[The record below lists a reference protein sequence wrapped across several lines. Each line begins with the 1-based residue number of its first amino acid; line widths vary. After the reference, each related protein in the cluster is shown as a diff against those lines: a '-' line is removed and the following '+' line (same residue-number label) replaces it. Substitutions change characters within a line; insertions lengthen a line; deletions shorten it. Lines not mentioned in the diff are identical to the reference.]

1 MNRITP
7 FGSIVLV
14 FALLL
19 SGCDQQDAVSIRLT
33 GWIASPIEETLT
45 RTFIDTFEQRHPGLS
60 VRYEP
65 ITANYMDKLLLM
77 LATGTAPDVI
87 MIEAFW
93 IPLLVEYDVLLPLD
107 DWVAGDPDFASEDFE
122 PVLLDAFRSGGALY
136 GLPKDYSTL
145 ALYYNPDMFEEAGL
159 AFPPRNWDEFV
170 EFARRL
176 TRDTDGDA
184 RTDQYGYGHAENLEY
199 SLPFVWQNEGE
210 FIDRRGRIAFTEPAF
225 VEALNFLRR
234 MKTDGIAVM
243 PSDVG
248 AAWNMDAFGR
258 RRVAMAI
265 SGLWA
270 VNFLNETYAS
280 VPYRVALLPVGKRP
294 ATVAFAVGYGIPK
307 RTRNPELA
315 WRLLRYLTGPEGGR
329 IWVKS
334 DIGLPARRSVAEE
347 SAIEHDPVKRVFLH
361 SLDHAR
367 IWQFRVN
374 QRILDETQS
383 ALQAIFLTDADVQP
397 MLDDLRYRVERRR
410 RFYADVPGDE
420 SQNGSGVPR

>member
-1 MNRITP
+1 MYRSGITP
-7 FGSIVLV
+7 FGSIVLWL
-14 FALLL
+14 ALFL
-19 SGCDQQDAVSIRLT
+19 SGCEQQDAVPIRLT

-45 RTFIDTFEQRHPGLS
+45 RTFVDTFEQRHPGLS

-65 ITANYMDKLLLM
+65 IAANYMDKLLLM

-107 DWVAGDPDFASEDFE
+107 DFIGRDPGFFPDDFE

-136 GLPKDYSTL
+136 GLPKDHSTL
-145 ALYYNPDMFEEAGL
+145 ALYFNPDMFEEAGL
-159 AFPPRNWDEFV
+159 AVPPRNWDEFA

-176 TRDTDGDA
+176 TRDTDGDT
-184 RTDQYGYGHAENLEY
+184 RIDQYGYGHAEDLEY
-199 SLPFVWQNEGE
+199 SLPFVWQNGGD
-210 FIDRRGRIAFTEPAF
+210 FIDGRGRIVFAEPAS

-234 MKTDGIAVM
+234 MKTGGIAVM

-270 VNFLNETYAS
+270 ANFLNETYAS
-280 VPYRVALLPVGKRP
+280 VPYRVAVLPVGKLP
-294 ATVAFAVGYGIPK
+294 ASVAFAVGYGIPK

-334 DIGLPARRSVAEE
+334 DIGLPARRSVAQEA
-347 SAIEHDPVKRVFLH
+347 AIERDPLKRVF
-361 SLDHAR
+361 S
-367 IWQFRVN
+367 
-374 QRILDETQS
+374 
-383 ALQAIFLTDADVQP
+383 
-397 MLDDLRYRVERRR
+397 
-410 RFYADVPGDE
+410 
-420 SQNGSGVPR
+420 